1 MRLNKKTLAFIAAWT
16 ICAQGR
22 AYPQSAMDQLQRLVE
37 TSAQRIVIAEQVA
50 LAKWDSGAAV
60 DDASREA
67 QVIASAIKE
76 GESRGVGSKL
86 FQGPDRG
93 QQSRSV
99 FTVGRVAS
107 DGQSARSHAGQSS
120 RHDSPG
126 VRPRT
131 NRTNR
136 RIGGNRSH
144 PCERVMP
151 HGHRECGGQ
160 ICIGA

>member
-76 GESRGVGSKL
+76 GEYLGGLQSMWLHELSPVIL
-86 FQGPDRG
+86 G
-93 QQSRSV
+93 QNWVQLEEEKWLRNSW
-99 FTVGRVAS
+99 
-107 DGQSARSHAGQSS
+107 
-120 RHDSPG
+120 
-126 VRPRT
+126 
-131 NRTNR
+131 
-136 RIGGNRSH
+136 
-144 PCERVMP
+144 
-151 HGHRECGGQ
+151 
-160 ICIGA
+160 